1 MMDNAAH
8 LILCF
13 GASHSLTPFFFK
25 TIPTG
30 LQSKFSITIFS
41 QYLSSHTNCFKLAIS
56 HTVTRW
62 SFHPRGQSQLHRHP
76 PVGRCLDASSM
87 LPTQHRKHQHPRK
100 NQTRCSQTPK
110 NQRLVADKT
119 GRCFFL
125 WKLERSLGWHVAN
138 KRTYQGKVILNSTV
152 VSWTCYLTLMWHYLD
167 HVLNLAKALKH
178 SRLVDSGAHRQVVL
192 AHTHILL
199 GCNMATQK
207 RHRQRFPFQKDSPN
221 LRHEKDKG
229 NHQAWNT

>member
-1 MMDNAAH
+1 M
-8 LILCF
+8 
-13 GASHSLTPFFFK
+13 
-25 TIPTG
+25 
-30 LQSKFSITIFS
+30 
-41 QYLSSHTNCFKLAIS
+41 NCFKPI
-56 HTVTRW
+56 RW

-76 PVGRCLDASSM
+76 PVGPYLDASSM

-110 NQRLVADKT
+110 NQRLARDKT
-119 GRCFFL
+119 AWIFFR
-125 WKLERSLGWHVAN
+125 KFERSLGWHVAN

-167 HVLNLAKALKH
+167 HILNLAKALKH

-192 AHTHILL
+192 ALILL

-207 RHRQRFPFQKDSPN
+207 RHRQRFPFQLESPN
-221 LRHEKDKG
+221 PRQEKNKRT
-229 NHQAWNT
+229 AWLVWNT